1 MQFGRIHGIALILF
15 GLLLISVQIA
25 FAFTGKSAVS
35 TSSHPE
41 PTSTTIQETQPHG
54 LGPLA
59 GILGSCSLLGGLVVF
74 ATARRR
80 DEPPPQ
86 RAVK

>member
-1 MQFGRIHGIALILF
+1 MQFGRIHGIALIVF
-15 GLLLISVQIA
+15 GLLLIGVQIA
-25 FAFTGKSAVS
+25 FAFTGKNEVS

-41 PTSTTIQETQPHG
+41 PTSNTIQEAQPHR
-54 LGPLA
+54 LAPLA
-59 GILGSCSLLGGLVVF
+59 GILGASSLLGGLVVF

-80 DEPPPQ
+80 DEPPRQ